1 MIAICRDPARPWR
14 AVPPETGEGTAMTKR
29 RAIVLAV
36 IWLVLMTA
44 MSGWIASRTDVEVS
58 AGDAALVGAVAATAV
73 TAAAAGVRR
82 K

>member
-1 MIAICRDPARPWR
+1 
-14 AVPPETGEGTAMTKR
+14 MTKR
-29 RAIVLAV
+29 RAIVLAI

-44 MSGWIASRTDVEVS
+44 MSGWVLSRTDVAVS
-58 AGDAALVGAVAATAV
+58 VGDAALVGAIAATAV